1 MADSTAANSVA
12 VRRRSTEIGR
22 VVSRAGDK
30 TIVVE
35 VTRRVPHSFYKRY
48 VHKRRKFYAHDERN
62 ECRVGDWVRIAESRP
77 MSRLKRFRLR
87 EIIARGTAEPPVKAE
102 GEAAAS

>member
-1 MADSTAANSVA
+1 MADNAVA
-12 VRRRSTEIGR
+12 VRRRNIEIGR

-48 VHKRRKFYAHDERN
+48 VHKRKKFYAHDERN

-77 MSRLKRFRLR
+77 LSAKKRWRLR
-87 EIIARGTAEPPVKAE
+87 EIISHGLAPVGTVEAET
-102 GEAAAS
+102 AATT